1 MAQIDPSIPLQA
13 KMPQIENPV
22 NVLGRAQEVSINAL
36 KMGEMQRGIESQNK
50 LRQLYSQGVDVSTPE
65 GFKQLAAIDPAT
77 AMKLR
82 TDALQ
87 SRKLEGDIKET
98 GLKIT
103 AKEMDIAREGY
114 KNLEF
119 NPSDNNFKSFL
130 EDAVISGKMTPAQA
144 QQQFAEIAPLNVDQ
158 RRQFIKNRAL
168 KAEQLFND
176 ITQRRGQDISATT
189 TRRGQDISAQTTMRG
204 QDMQRIPV
212 GFRMTKENTLE
223 AIPGGPTTTNLSP
236 KEMQQREAKF
246 PQATQA
252 VKTFEAK
259 TTELEKDLIALR
271 DHPGLA
277 SITGI
282 AAGRAPGI
290 TKDGR
295 AAQVIYDRILARGGF
310 KELQDMRAASPT
322 GGALGNVSN
331 QEGQFL
337 RQAFSGIDRVQD
349 KSDVQKAIDQ
359 TITDLQGSK
368 SRVRE
373 AYDMTY
379 DYKGLG
385 GSNTPPPP
393 PPGPSGNTVT
403 IPGGKVLTFP
413 TPEAAAAY
421 KKAAGL

>member
-1 MAQIDPSIPLQA
+1 MAQIDPNIALGFR
-13 KMPQIENPV
+13 MPQIQDPV
-22 NVLGRAQEVSINAL
+22 AATARVQEIGVNAL
-36 KMGEMQRGIESQNK
+36 KMQELQRGMQEEQEVRNF
-50 LRQLYSQGVDVSTPE
+50 LRGADLSKPE
-65 GFKQLAAIDPAT
+65 TRAGLA
-77 AMKLR
+77 KFG
-82 TDALQ
+82 
-87 SRKLEGDIKET
+87 KT
-98 GLKIT
+98 GLGYSKLLAEQERAGLETKKLGGEIS
-103 AKEMDIAREGY
+103 KQDLERSRERTSD
-114 KNLEF
+114 LAF
-119 NPSDNNFKSFL
+119 NPSDNNIKAYL
-130 EDAVISGKMTPAQA
+130 EDSILRKEMTPEQA
-144 QQQFAEIAPLNVDQ
+144 QGLFAQVANMPIDQ
-158 RRQFIKNRAL
+158 RRQTFLQLGASAAKRL
-168 KAEQLFND
+168 EQM
-176 ITQRRGQDISATT
+176 TVSAAQQQTADV
-189 TRRGQDISAQTTMRG
+189 TRRGQDISAETARRG
-204 QDMQRIPV
+204 QDMARIPS
-212 GFRMTKENTLE
+212 GFRMTPEGTLE
-223 AIPGGPTTTNLSP
+223 AIPGGPTTTNLSS
-236 KEMQQREAKF
+236 KEIQQREAKF

-379 DYKGLG
+379 DYKGG
-385 GSNTPPPP
+385 GSATPPPP
-393 PPGPSGNTVT
+393 PPPSAGGNTVT

-421 KKAAGL
+421 KQAAGL

>member
-1 MAQIDPSIPLQA
+1 MPIDPSIPLGFRN
-13 KMPQIENPV
+13 PQIQVQNPV
-22 NVLGRAQEVSINAL
+22 AQYAQAQELNLNAL
-36 KMGEMQRGIESQNK
+36 KMQEAQQSMANRNMLRSLDPSSPDYINQVSKMDPKLGLELSKGRTQARTAEIEQRTKIGGLMKQYASQVVANPNLETALSVVQQFGRDTGGDMSDEIARLQTIGNNPDA
-50 LRQLYSQGVDVSTPE
+50 LRQWGMGYAMDADKILGQTTLSAYQKQNLGVQMR
-65 GFKQLAAIDPAT
+65 GQ
-77 AMKLR
+77 
-82 TDALQ
+82 
-87 SRKLEGDIKET
+87 DIS
-98 GLKIT
+98 
-103 AKEMDIAREGY
+103 A
-114 KNLEF
+114 
-119 NPSDNNFKSFL
+119 S
-130 EDAVISGKMTPAQA
+130 
-144 QQQFAEIAPLNVDQ
+144 
-158 RRQFIKNRAL
+158 
-168 KAEQLFND
+168 
-176 ITQRRGQDISATT
+176 TQRRGQDMA
-189 TRRGQDISAQTTMRG
+189 
-204 QDMQRIPV
+204 RIPS
-212 GFRMTKENTLE
+212 GFRMTPEGTLE

-252 VKTFEAK
+252 VNTFEAK

-379 DYKGLG
+379 DYKGG
-385 GSNTPPPP
+385 GATKSNTP
-393 PPGPSGNTVT
+393 
-403 IPGGKVLTFP
+403 LTLDQLL
-413 TPEAAAAY
+413 EKY
-421 KKAAGL
+421 K